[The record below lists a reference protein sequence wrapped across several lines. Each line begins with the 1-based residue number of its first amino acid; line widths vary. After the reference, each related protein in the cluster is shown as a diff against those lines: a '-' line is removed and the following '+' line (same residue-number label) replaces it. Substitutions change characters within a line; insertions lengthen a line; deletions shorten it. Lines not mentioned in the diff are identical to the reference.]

1 MDSIRKVTAVKL
13 RHRRLRKRLSGTS
26 SRPRLCVHMSGRHI
40 YAQVVDDSRGIT
52 LASANT
58 TDPSVRQAGGLSSV
72 ALANGSAA
80 AIVGKEIA
88 TRALSA
94 GVLKVVFDRGGFL
107 YHGRVKILAD
117 AARSC
122 GLVF

>member
-40 YAQVVDDSRGIT
+40 YAQVVDDSSGLTI
-52 LASANT
+52 ASANT
-58 TDPSVRQAGGLSSV
+58 TDPSVRQIGGWCGSG
-72 ALANGSAA
+72 LANGAAA

-88 TRALSA
+88 RRALSA
-94 GVLKVVFDRGGFL
+94 GISKVVFDRGGFL

-117 AARSC
+117 AARGC
-122 GLVF
+122 GLLF